1 LIVLPLSLFCVENR
15 IYLSRGVQVAGVTR
29 QAPMRIMAGVGDL
42 MQMTVDGQTQ
52 VEYSVIGR
60 SGGWVMLCAACTM
73 HKETRGRM
81 FLG

>member
-1 LIVLPLSLFCVENR
+1 
-15 IYLSRGVQVAGVTR
+15 
-29 QAPMRIMAGVGDL
+29 MRIMAGVGDL

-52 VEYSVIGR
+52 VGYSVTRR